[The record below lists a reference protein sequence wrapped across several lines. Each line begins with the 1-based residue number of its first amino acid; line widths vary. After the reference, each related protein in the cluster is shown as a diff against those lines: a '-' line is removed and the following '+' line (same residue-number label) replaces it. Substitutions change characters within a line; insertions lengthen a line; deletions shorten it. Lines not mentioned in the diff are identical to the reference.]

1 MRDMKAIALCVVAV
15 MGLAGV
21 VMGEEMSWK
30 AGVAR
35 VRITPDKAIW
45 MTGYGSRVK
54 VSEGVAHELYAKAL
68 ALRDEAGKA
77 GVIVCADLLG
87 WPAGTS
93 QRIASE
99 IERRFG
105 ISRDR
110 LVLSCTHTH
119 GGPALWHPHQM
130 LYGVRATEAE
140 LRDVEQYT
148 QNLERKV
155 VDVVGDALKGMRTAR
170 VSFGHGESQFVMNR
184 RKKTD
189 KGYVIDV
196 DPGGPVDRDVP
207 VLRAEQEDGKLL
219 AVLFAYACHNTT
231 VGGDCY
237 EFHGDY
243 AGFATASIEQKHPGA
258 VAMFAMG
265 CGSDANPQPR
275 GTIDL
280 AREHG
285 EELAAAVEKTIAA
298 QMTQVR
304 GNLRTAMGSAR
315 LAFAAAPTRKDL
327 ETQLEQKDIYYRWQA
342 KELLKQMDRDGG
354 LASEYPCPVQVWR
367 LGDQLMLITIGGEV
381 VVDYALRLKKELG
394 AEKLWVAG
402 YCNDVFAYVPSKRVL
417 EEGGYEG
424 EGAMVYYVQPGKFAP
439 TVEETILSKVHE
451 LVAETGT
458 GKGN

>member
-1 MRDMKAIALCVVAV
+1 
-15 MGLAGV
+15 
-21 VMGEEMSWK
+21 
-30 AGVAR
+30 
-35 VRITPDKAIW
+35 
-45 MTGYGSRVK
+45 
-54 VSEGVAHELYAKAL
+54 
-68 ALRDEAGKA
+68 
-77 GVIVCADLLG
+77 
-87 WPAGTS
+87 
-93 QRIASE
+93 
-99 IERRFG
+99 
-105 ISRDR
+105 
-110 LVLSCTHTH
+110 
-119 GGPALWHPHQM
+119 
-130 LYGVRATEAE
+130 
-140 LRDVEQYT
+140 
-148 QNLERKV
+148 
-155 VDVVGDALKGMRTAR
+155 
-170 VSFGHGESQFVMNR
+170 VMNR

-243 AGFATASIEQKHPGA
+243 AGFATASLEQKHPGA